1 MPFSLVILAGRDR
14 AERRLVDT
22 WPTNRRAVPTAPG
35 VGRTRH
41 PMLGAADQPS
51 VAPREPSSNQRL
63 TTFPVLQSAGAARS
77 VDLMKIKRSEAR
89 RVGKERR
96 SRSAPYHHQKM

>member
-41 PMLGAADQPS
+41 PMLGAAEQPS
-51 VAPREPSSNQRL
+51 VAPREPSRNQRL
-63 TTFPVLQSAGAARS
+63 TKFPVLQSAGAALS
-77 VDLMKIKRSEAR
+77 VNLWKIK
-89 RVGKERR
+89 ERQQT
-96 SRSAPYHHQKM
+96 SS